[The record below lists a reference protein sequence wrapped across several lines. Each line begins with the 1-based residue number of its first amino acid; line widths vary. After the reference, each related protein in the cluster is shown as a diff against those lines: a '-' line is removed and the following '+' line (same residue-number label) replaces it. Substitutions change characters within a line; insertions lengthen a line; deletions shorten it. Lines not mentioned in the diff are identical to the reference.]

1 MKKVIK
7 CLDCIQNKMV
17 QIHLENDEIQKVEYL
32 SEEPNGSIYVGPGL
46 VDLQINGFG
55 GVDFNQ
61 FPIEE
66 KGFLKVIDSLAKSG
80 VTSFFPTV
88 ITNSDP
94 TIISLLSNINRLC
107 ETNELINGFVKGIHL
122 EGPFISPKEGAK
134 GAHDAQYIKAPD
146 WDLFLTFQKASGN
159 RIKIITISPEW
170 KNASDFIK
178 KCVEANIIVAIG
190 HTIATPI
197 QIQEAVDAGASL
209 STHLGN
215 GAPLSLPR
223 NSNFIFEQLASEN
236 LYASIIADGFHLP
249 DSFLKIILKVKQEK
263 AILVSDSTQF
273 AGMTSGTY
281 ETHIGGKVV
290 LDNNRLATFDNPK
303 ILAGSAVSILDC
315 INKLLYSNLCDLK
328 TAWSLGSIH
337 PNNLIDSI
345 GKKNK
350 ENSENDLVIYELEST
365 KIKILQTFKNG
376 KKNKHV

>member
-1 MKKVIK
+1 
-7 CLDCIQNKMV
+7 
-17 QIHLENDEIQKVEYL
+17 
-32 SEEPNGSIYVGPGL
+32 
-46 VDLQINGFG
+46 
-55 GVDFNQ
+55 
-61 FPIEE
+61 
-66 KGFLKVIDSLAKSG
+66 
-80 VTSFFPTV
+80 
-88 ITNSDP
+88 
-94 TIISLLSNINRLC
+94 
-107 ETNELINGFVKGIHL
+107 
-122 EGPFISPKEGAK
+122 
-134 GAHDAQYIKAPD
+134 
-146 WDLFLTFQKASGN
+146 
-159 RIKIITISPEW
+159 
-170 KNASDFIK
+170 
-178 KCVEANIIVAIG
+178 
-190 HTIATPI
+190 
-197 QIQEAVDAGASL
+197 
-209 STHLGN
+209 
-215 GAPLSLPR
+215 SLPR

-328 TAWSLGSIH
+328 MAWSLGSIH